1 MNFWIDKMDV
11 FISYSRQSAEGA
23 AYARQLYSYMES
35 RGLKVFL
42 DTESLRG
49 GDEWKEQIREK
60 IRAAD
65 WVFYV
70 VTKEAR
76 VSETVQHEIGAAW
89 GQQKKIL
96 PILLDDIAPESLPP
110 FVNDKQAIDARDPD
124 QIRRQVE
131 KIAKDKDNQLVAG
144 ILIAALAFLIS
155 K

>member
-1 MNFWIDKMDV
+1 MDV

-23 AYARQLYSYMES
+23 AYARKLYSDMTNC
-35 RGLKVFL
+35 GLKVFL
-42 DTESLRG
+42 DTESLQG
-49 GDEWKEQIREK
+49 GDEWKEQILGK
-60 IRAAD
+60 IRATD

-76 VSETVQHEIGAAW
+76 ESETVQHEIGAAL

-110 FVNDKQAIDARDPD
+110 FVNGKQAIDARRDPD

-131 KIAKDKDNQLVAG
+131 KIAKDKKFNQIVAG
-144 ILIAALAFLIS
+144 IVIAALALLIR